1 MPTARCA
8 IALSNSTNPIALSS
22 PSPLPYPQV
31 RSHSHPHHHSHTQKN
46 DRTLIPITTPIPKR
60 TIAPTSPPAS
70 PSPQVRS
77 HSHPHHHSHPQKHDR
92 TPIPTNILTP
102 KTRSHSHP
110 HHHSHPQKNDRTLIP
125 TSTHIP
131 TSTIALSNPTNPIAI
146 VKKGDRYFVSALAFA
161 LSNSPNTIALC
172 NLTKTI
178 VYGTHSRSHSPI
190 QQARSPTART
200 RVRTHIHTQTRYS

>member
-70 PSPQVRS
+70 PSPQV
-77 HSHPHHHSHPQKHDR
+77 
-92 TPIPTNILTP
+92 
-102 KTRSHSHP
+102 RSHSHP